1 MKQRKFELQL
11 LSCRRKIMKNT
22 FKIITVGLFLMFAIV
37 MVYQKGIIDGKT
49 GNDLKLVATAEAKNQ
64 ASEAP
69 NEWSPTKPYPQHN
82 VYYPGTEEL
91 KPDEMRVIA
100 LGSGM
105 PMPRLKQAAACFLIE
120 LGNGDK
126 FIFDMGNGSFERIHA
141 LGIPTHPHMDHM
153 ADLATFYM
161 TGPQNNR
168 SVPLRVWGPGGGGM
182 RPEWSFKAAMDHM
195 EKTWAWMTGTLKGT
209 IDTTAFKLEVTE
221 FDWTKV
227 NNVIYE
233 DNGVVIKSLP
243 AIHFEGTASFIL
255 EWNGL
260 RLAFSGDTLPNK
272 WWIEHTQGVDLA
284 IHECFF
290 TPEMAMLKWS
300 FSSQE
305 ALNAVTTIHANP
317 LYFAKV
323 MAMTKPKHAV
333 AYHFQNDFDTLPTIR
348 KAVEQVYDGPVDYAQ
363 DFMVWNV
370 TKEGVRTRMA
380 VINPEAYPPP
390 PLKEKKVEDGG
401 DRYQTPDSVLAGW
414 PKEIQAV
421 AEQIYEDFNKEHGT
435 DYKFQLK
442 K

>member
-1 MKQRKFELQL
+1 MHLKKSSVALALAGLIGVSALSIHVDVDISMKDA
-11 LSCRRKIMKNT
+11 SAA
-22 FKIITVGLFLMFAIV
+22 G
-37 MVYQKGIIDGKT
+37 
-49 GNDLKLVATAEAKNQ
+49 AKV
-64 ASEAP
+64 P
-69 NEWSPTKPYPQHN
+69 VDEWSPTKPNPSHD

-91 KPDEMRVIA
+91 AADEMRVIA
-100 LGSGM
+100 CGTGM
-105 PMPRLKQAAACFLIE
+105 PMPRMKQAAACFVIE

-141 LGIPTHPHMDHM
+141 LGIPLDYLDKVFITHPHMDHM

-182 RPEWSFKAAMDHM
+182 RPEWSFKTSMEHM
-195 EKTWAWMTGTLKGT
+195 EKMWAWMSGTLAGT

-221 FDWTKV
+221 YDWSKV

-233 DNGVVIKSLP
+233 DNGVVIRSIP

-260 RLAFSGDTLPNK
+260 RLAFSGDSLPNK
-272 WWIEHTQGVDLA
+272 WWIEHTQGVDLS

-290 TPEMAMLKWS
+290 T
-300 FSSQE
+300 SQE

-317 LYFAKV
+317 SYFAKV

-348 KAVEQVYDGPVDYAQ
+348 KAVEQIYDGPVDYAQ

-380 VINPEAYPPP
+380 VVNPEAYPQP
-390 PLKEKKVEDGG
+390 PLKEKKVEAGG
-401 DRYQTPDSVLAGW
+401 DRYQTPDSVLEGW
-414 PKEIQAV
+414 PEELNPIADK
-421 AEQIYEDFNKEHGT
+421 IYTDFNKEHGT

>member
-1 MKQRKFELQL
+1 M
-11 LSCRRKIMKNT
+11 
-22 FKIITVGLFLMFAIV
+22 
-37 MVYQKGIIDGKT
+37 
-49 GNDLKLVATAEAKNQ
+49 
-64 ASEAP
+64 
-69 NEWSPTKPYPQHN
+69 
-82 VYYPGTEEL
+82 
-91 KPDEMRVIA
+91 
-100 LGSGM
+100 
-105 PMPRLKQAAACFLIE
+105 IE

-141 LGIPTHPHMDHM
+141 LGIPLDYLDKVFITHPHMDHM

-182 RPEWSFKAAMDHM
+182 RPEWGMKAAMDHM
-195 EKTWAWMTGTLKGT
+195 EKMWAWMSGTLEGT

-221 FDWTKV
+221 YDWSKV

-233 DNGVVIKSLP
+233 DNGVVIRSLP

-260 RLAFSGDTLPNK
+260 RLAFSGDSLPNK
-272 WWIEHTQGVDLA
+272 WWIEHTQGVDLS

-290 TPEMAMLKWS
+290 TPEMAMSKWS

-317 LYFAKV
+317 SYFAKV

-333 AYHFQNDFDTLPTIR
+333 AYHFQNDFDTQPIIR
-348 KAVEQVYDGPVDYAQ
+348 KAVEQVYDGPVDYAE

-380 VINPEAYPPP
+380 VVNPEAYPPP
-390 PLKEKKVEDGG
+390 PLKEKKIEAGG

-414 PKEIQAV
+414 PEEFNALADK
-421 AEQIYEDFNKEHGT
+421 IYSDFNTTTPTAGSVNSMNGRFLAHPGRSNRNRSDTVFLIKSNPLQITESKNGT
-435 DYKFQLK
+435 LVYGNVNYHQKVLPRLLNTHRSLDDEADCHNTQTEGSSGAAARHSHKPRSPSSSVSFCIAHLPPIPQ
-442 K
+442 

>member
-1 MKQRKFELQL
+1 MRNITNWKLPFLAIVAVVAVAMIAVYLKGHHDGSVGKGLQL
-11 LSCRRKIMKNT
+11 SSDAQAAKAKISPVK
-22 FKIITVGLFLMFAIV
+22 A
-37 MVYQKGIIDGKT
+37 
-49 GNDLKLVATAEAKNQ
+49 LKERD
-64 ASEAP
+64 
-69 NEWSPTKPYPQHN
+69 
-82 VYYPGTEEL
+82 VYYPGTEDL

-100 LGSGM
+100 LGTGM

-141 LGIPTHPHMDHM
+141 LGISLDYLDKVFITHPHMDHM

-182 RPEWSFKAAMDHM
+182 RPEWSFKTAMDHM
-195 EKTWAWMTGTLKGT
+195 EKTWAWMNGTLAGT
-209 IDTTAFKLEVTE
+209 IDTSAFKLEVTE
-221 FDWTKV
+221 YDWSKV

-233 DNGVVIKSLP
+233 DNGVVIRSLP

-272 WWIEHTQGVDLA
+272 WWIEHAQGVDLA

-290 TPEMAMLKWS
+290 TPDMAMSKWK
-300 FSSQE
+300 FSALE
-305 ALNAVTTIHANP
+305 AVNAVTTIHANP
-317 LYFAKV
+317 SYFAKV
-323 MAMTKPKHAV
+323 MAMTNPKHAV
-333 AYHFQNDFDTLPTIR
+333 AYHFQNDFDTQPTIR
-348 KAVEQVYDGPVDYAQ
+348 KAVEQIYDGPVDYAE

-380 VINPEAYPPP
+380 VVNPEAYPQP
-390 PLKEKKVEDGG
+390 PLKEKHIEAGG
-401 DRYQTPDSVLAGW
+401 DRYQTPTRCWRDGRKILMRWRKRFTRTSTRNTGR
-414 PKEIQAV
+414 
-421 AEQIYEDFNKEHGT
+421 T
-435 DYKFQLK
+435 TSSS
-442 K
+442 

>member
-1 MKQRKFELQL
+1 M
-11 LSCRRKIMKNT
+11 RKIVTLISLCVVLAIALAGVYAK
-22 FKIITVGLFLMFAIV
+22 GLF
-37 MVYQKGIIDGKT
+37 DGRSGK
-49 GNDLKLVATAEAKNQ
+49 DLLLVETAEAAKQ
-64 ASEAP
+64 QSTLP
-69 NEWSPTKPYPQHN
+69 GEWSPTKPYPKHI
-82 VYYPGTEEL
+82 VYYPGTEGL

-100 LGSGM
+100 LGTGM

-141 LGIPTHPHMDHM
+141 LGIPLDYLDKVFITHPHMDHM

-182 RPEWSFKAAMDHM
+182 RPEWSMKAAMDHM
-195 EKTWAWMTGTLKGT
+195 EKTWAWMSGTLAGT

-221 FDWTKV
+221 YDWSKV

-233 DNGVVIKSLP
+233 DNGVVIRSLP

-272 WWIEHTQGVDLA
+272 WWIEHAQGVDLS

-290 TPEMAMLKWS
+290 TPEMAMSKWG
-300 FSSQE
+300 FSNRE
-305 ALNAVTTIHANP
+305 ALNAVTTIHSNP
-317 LYFAKV
+317 TYFAKV

-333 AYHFQNDFDTLPTIR
+333 AYHFQNDFDTLPTIK

-380 VINPEAYPPP
+380 VINPEAYPTP
-390 PLKEKKVEDGG
+390 PLKEKKVEAGG

-414 PKEIQAV
+414 PEEMQGV
-421 AEQIYEDFNKEHGT
+421 AEQIFTDFNKKHGT
-435 DYKFQLK
+435 DFKFQLK